1 MKDLRKKS
9 AKTVV
14 FVGED
19 GTELN
24 VVTSISKES
33 LAILKRKGYKRKRDE
48 TPAPKKAPA
57 KKVTP
62 STQPEKDE
70 NEDETPSTE
79 DDAPTPTRPP
89 APRKRPAK

>member
-57 KKVTP
+57 KATP
-62 STQPEKDE
+62 STQPE
-70 NEDETPSTE
+70 NEDETPPE